1 MENQNGS
8 QTPSCPGLS
17 RASTTNFLC
26 FRKAWMA
33 GTSLD
38 KPGHDEELVE
48 TDLLPA
54 QLADEI
60 QHRVGEAVIAVAR
73 HHVAGSR
80 DVDGLGVR
88 HQIEEIAHM
97 RFVHEL

>member
-1 MENQNGS
+1 MIECVQFADGKPERIANSVMPGLVLA
-8 QTPSCPGLS
+8 CPGHPRL
-17 RASTTNFLC
+17 TNFLC

-73 HHVAGSR
+73 HHVAGSG

-88 HQIEEIAHM
+88 HH
-97 RFVHEL
+97 